1 MQFFNKVDNKSFEKY
16 TPTKNV
22 LRIKGYIYSRTNRR
36 FLMNLAL
43 VFTRILFVILSIF
56 FMIVYMVSGVEGYTV
71 ENLGKGVLAG
81 VILGGVLIGFDLLF
95 RRFNLRAFN
104 TAIIGLFIGY
114 LMGQALVLVLDA
126 ILIISSASVH
136 LPTEALEI
144 IKISL
149 FLFGVYLGTLM
160 TLRSADELYVNIP
173 FVKFTPTTHKKK
185 DLLLDGSILSDAR
198 IIDMA
203 SSGIVDKHLVIPRFL
218 IKELYAQAELSDEMT
233 RTKAKRALEVAKKL
247 EALPDLELR
256 YNDTDF
262 PDVKDPMSKMIRLGR
277 LIDANILTA
286 DISRVQIATIEGV
299 RIINIHAL
307 SNALKPLM
315 QAGEQIRIKIQR
327 YGKEPRQ
334 GIGYLDDGTM
344 VVVNGGGQFIGETI
358 DAQVLSVKHTSS
370 GRMIFCNTADAE
382 GRYPSH
388 YNEENEEQ

>member
-1 MQFFNKVDNKSFEKY
+1 
-16 TPTKNV
+16 
-22 LRIKGYIYSRTNRR
+22 
-36 FLMNLAL
+36 MNLAL
-43 VFTRILFVILSIF
+43 VFTRVLFVILSIF
-56 FMIVYMVSGVEGYTV
+56 FMIVYMISGREGYTPG
-71 ENLGKGVLAG
+71 NLGKGVLAG
-81 VILGGVLIGFDLLF
+81 AILGALLIGFDFLF

-104 TAIIGLFIGY
+104 TAVIGLFIGY
-114 LMGQALVLVLDA
+114 LMGQALVLILGA
-126 ILIISSASVH
+126 ILKISAFSVH
-136 LPTEALEI
+136 LQPESLEI
-144 IKISL
+144 LEISL
-149 FLFGVYLGTLM
+149 FLFGIYLGSLM
-160 TLRSADELYVNIP
+160 TLRAADELYVNIP

-185 DLLLDGSILSDAR
+185 DILIDSSILSDAR

-203 SSGIVDKHLVIPRFL
+203 SSGVVDNHLVIPRFL
-218 IKELYAQAELSDEMT
+218 IKELYAQAEIADEMT

-247 EALPDLELR
+247 EAIPGLDLR

-262 PDVKDPMSKMIRLGR
+262 PDVKEPMSKMVRLAR

-286 DISRVQIATIEGV
+286 DISRVQIASIEGV

-334 GIGYLDDGTM
+334 GIGYLEDGTM
-344 VVVNGGGQFIGETI
+344 VVVNGGGEFIGETI

-382 GRYPSH
+382 GRYPNS
-388 YNEENEEQ
+388 YNDEHEEQ